1 VGSDADAISIRPAVD
16 ADYQAFTRL
25 FPELG
30 VDDPLPTS
38 SVWASAFV
46 PYTRVATEGAEIL
59 GYCYAQQYDDTGYVR
74 HLVVAPAARRRGVAR
89 ALMQATAHHLRAAG
103 KTGWRLNVGSGNA
116 AAIALY
122 EGLGLQT
129 LYASRVVRVTWA
141 SASALPAT
149 RAVVHELPSVR
160 DAEIERLFALP
171 RGQLAAARGTTRLIL
186 IATTPTDATAPTGAC
201 AGLAVFSPS
210 FPGAFPFRVLEHG
223 AVRALLEAMRP
234 HVPDQPHV
242 NLVIDDDEALVSRLV
257 AVGAEVRAAV
267 LHLGGAL

>member
-1 VGSDADAISIRPAVD
+1 MRPEAASISIRPAAD
-16 ADYQAFTRL
+16 ADYPAFTRL

-30 VDDPLPTS
+30 VDDPLPTP

-46 PYTRVATEGAEIL
+46 PYTRVATEGAEVL

-74 HLVVAPAARRRGVAR
+74 HLVVAPAGRRRGVAR
-89 ALMQATAHHLRAAG
+89 SLMRATAHHLRAAG
-103 KTGWRLNVGSGNA
+103 KTGWRLNVGSENA

-122 EGLGLQT
+122 AGLGLQT
-129 LYASRVVRVTWA
+129 LYSSRAVRVPWA
-141 SASALPAT
+141 SAGALPET
-149 RAVVHELPSVR
+149 RAVVRELPSVR

-171 RGQLAAARGTTRLIL
+171 RGQLAAARGTTRLIFV
-186 IATTPTDATAPTGAC
+186 ATGATGAC
-201 AGLAVFSPS
+201 AGLAVFSPA
-210 FPGAFPFRVLEHG
+210 FPGAFPFRVLEPG

-242 NLVIDDDEALVSRLV
+242 NLVIDDDEALVSRL
-257 AVGAEVRAAV
+257 AAAGAEVRAAF